1 MLPPSPRRI
10 ALHSSRNT
18 FPTSQGSANP
28 AMTSMSDYLLDLVGN
43 THAKAQRC
51 ALDFAACVVL
61 RCSQQFSAAILHLHL
76 YVYSKT
82 LPKHLGPYM

>member
-1 MLPPSPRRI
+1 MMQRRKSCVKLWEGGREENAQETTPMLPPSPRRI

-51 ALDFAACVVL
+51 ALDFAACVVTCVL
-61 RCSQQFSAAILHLHL
+61 C
-76 YVYSKT
+76 
-82 LPKHLGPYM
+82 

>member
-1 MLPPSPRRI
+1 MMQRRKSCVKLWEGGREENAQETTPMLPP
-10 ALHSSRNT
+10 SRNT

-51 ALDFAACVVL
+51 ALDFAACVVTCVL
-61 RCSQQFSAAILHLHL
+61 C
-76 YVYSKT
+76 
-82 LPKHLGPYM
+82 